1 MPDLKQKL
9 WAIGGGKG
17 GVGKSVVTL
26 MLGTSLARRGLRVIV
41 ADADLGGANLHT
53 LLGIRHPLYTL
64 ADFMSRRCESMA
76 DVALATPVDNL
87 KLISGADDILGIAN
101 SKFSQRSRILSN
113 LEKLEADVI
122 LLDLGAGTSSSTI
135 DFFLYCPGKI
145 VVLSPHVTSVQNAY
159 GFIKTSV
166 YRRLARAFAKD
177 DEALALIQPTV
188 SSGLDRLDS
197 IGELRGAMHRLAGD
211 RQQLLD
217 ACLEEIKIDLLVNMA
232 RTVKEREVG
241 QVVRSVAEKYL
252 ELSLDYL
259 GFVNYDPELERSI
272 NRMATFLTTGANSIA
287 RSCMYD
293 IATKILRRVQG
304 EQTTPAAAP
313 ASPTAPAAAPPAATQ
328 SAPQSAPQS
337 TTAQP
342 ATTPPLP
349 SCAEG

>member
-1 MPDLKQKL
+1 MPELKQKL

-17 GVGKSVVTL
+17 GVGKSVVAL
-26 MLGTSLARRGLRVIV
+26 MLGTALARRGLRVIV

-76 DVALATPVDNL
+76 DVALATPIENL

-101 SKFSQRSRILSN
+101 SKFSQRNRILSN

-135 DFFLYCPGKI
+135 DFFLYAPGKI
-145 VVLSPHVTSVQNAY
+145 VVVSPHVTSVQNAY

-177 DEALALIQPTV
+177 DEALALVQPTV

-197 IGELRGAMHRLAGD
+197 IGELRSAMHRLGGN
-211 RQQLLD
+211 REQVLD
-217 ACLEEIKIDLLVNMA
+217 TCLEEIQIDLLVNMA
-232 RTVKEREVG
+232 RSAKEREVG

-272 NRMATFLTTGANSIA
+272 NHMSTFLTTGANSIA

-293 IATKILRRVQG
+293 ISNKILRRVQG
-304 EQTTPAAAP
+304 DQAMAAAP
-313 ASPTAPAAAPPAATQ
+313 AATQ
-328 SAPQSAPQS
+328 PSPSTGPQS
-337 TTAQP
+337 TAEPVAAQAASREP
-342 ATTPPLP
+342 ATAPKAAALP